1 MLQKPFIN
9 LTIKPEMKSFEKDF
23 LKVKVFDTTEQM
35 GQCAADELAG
45 RIKLLLKDK
54 DEINMIFAAAPSQV
68 AFLNSLIAEE
78 GIDWGRI
85 NVFHM
90 DEYIGVDASRPQSF
104 ANFLSRNIFS
114 LLPFRSVN
122 YINGVA
128 SDIRQEC
135 ARYARLLEQHPV
147 DIVCLGV
154 GENGHI
160 AFNDPAFAD
169 FNDPKLV
176 KVVELDPVCR
186 GQQVREK
193 CFDTLDEVPREAITL
208 TIPAL
213 LKADWMF
220 CVVPFSN
227 KAEAVRRMLE
237 EEISETCPASILRN
251 KRNSCLYLN
260 NDSAALLN
268 IAL

>member
-1 MLQKPFIN
+1 MQLKLFIN
-9 LTIKPEMKSFEKDF
+9 LTDKPEMKTFEKDS
-23 LKVKVFDTTEQM
+23 LKVKVLDTTAQM
-35 GQCAADELAG
+35 GQCAADELAE
-45 RIKLLLKDK
+45 RIKLLLKEK
-54 DEINMIFAAAPSQV
+54 EEINMIFAAAPSQS
-68 AFLNSLIAEE
+68 AFLQSLIEKKD
-78 GIDWGRI
+78 IDWTRI

-90 DEYIGVDASRPQSF
+90 DEYIGVDASRP
-104 ANFLSRNIFS
+104 
-114 LLPFRSVN
+114 PFRSVN

-128 SDIRQEC
+128 PVVQQEC
-135 ARYARLLEQHPV
+135 SRYARLLEEHPV

-193 CFDTLDEVPREAITL
+193 CFETLDEVPREAITL

-213 LKADWMF
+213 LRADWMF
-220 CVVPFSN
+220 CIVPFTN

-237 EEISETCPASILRN
+237 EEICEACPASILRN

-260 NDSAALLN
+260 NDSASLLT
-268 IAL
+268 IA